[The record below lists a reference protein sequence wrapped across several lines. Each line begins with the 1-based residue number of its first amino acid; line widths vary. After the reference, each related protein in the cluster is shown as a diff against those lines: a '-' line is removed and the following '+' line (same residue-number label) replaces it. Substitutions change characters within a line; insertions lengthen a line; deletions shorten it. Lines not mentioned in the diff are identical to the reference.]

1 MKKGVILSVNKR
13 FVTLLTPEGEFLKT
27 KRQEREYEVG
37 EEITFSPAKQK
48 FTLAFSNIHSSF
60 KKTAVLSIASTF
72 LILFSILPSYFSGPV
87 SAYMTIDVNP
97 SIELELDDDL
107 EVLKLT
113 GLNEDG
119 KLVIGQLKD
128 WKGKDI
134 KAVTNRIVETTKQLG
149 YLKGNKQIVVSTT
162 LMEKNK
168 ELDKNLKEEIKEISD
183 QDNISKTKMK
193 VIQATKSDR
202 KQAREQGISTGRYL
216 EKKLNED
223 KDKIK
228 VNKREPAPAPVKK
241 VEENVV
247 IPKEKGV
254 TLSTENKSDGEKK
267 KENNEIEINQKPA
280 NEAKTTERK
289 NAGIEGIK
297 IKEQTEREDTIGKR
311 NAINGFKEKSNASK
325 GKSDSYHSN
334 RSKNKQNNER
344 NDKKFDVKKVSSL
357 KEKNNDDSIKHDK
370 QNKQDRHDRQNKQD
384 SHDRQDKQDRHDS
397 QDKQDRQ
404 NRQEK
409 QVKQNKQGEQYK
421 QDEKDWDKSKRGKG
435 NNGNGNGHNH

>member
-48 FTLAFSNIHSSF
+48 FTLVFSNIHSSF

-134 KAVTNRIVETTKQLG
+134 KAVTNRIVETTKRLG

-162 LMEKNK
+162 LMKKNK
-168 ELDKNLKEEIKEISD
+168 DLNKNLKEEIKEISE
-183 QDNISKTKMK
+183 QDNVSKTKMK

-202 KQAREQGISTGRYL
+202 KQAREQGISTGKYL

-254 TLSTENKSDGEKK
+254 MLSTENKSDGEKK
-267 KENNEIEINQKPA
+267 KENNEIEIKQKPA
-280 NEAKTTERK
+280 NEAKPTERK
-289 NAGIEGIK
+289 NAGIEVTI
-297 IKEQTEREDTIGKR
+297 IKEQTERGNTSGKR
-311 NAINGFKEKSNASK
+311 NAINGYKEKSNESK
-325 GKSDSYHSN
+325 GKSDSHHSN
-334 RSKNKQNNER
+334 QSKDKQKNEQ
-344 NDKKFDVKKVSSL
+344 NEKKFDVKKVSSL
-357 KEKNNDDSIKHDK
+357 KEKDSDDSIKHD
-370 QNKQDRHDRQNKQD
+370 NKNKQNKQD
-384 SHDRQDKQDRHDS
+384 SHDGQDKQVTQDRQEIQVKQDKQD
-397 QDKQDRQ
+397 K
-404 NRQEK
+404 
-409 QVKQNKQGEQYK
+409 QYK
-421 QDEKDWDKSKRGKG
+421 QDKKDWDKSKRGKG

>member
-113 GLNEDG
+113 GLNVDG

-134 KAVTNRIVETTKQLG
+134 KAVTNRIVETTKRLG

-162 LMEKNK
+162 LMKKNK
-168 ELDKNLKEEIKEISD
+168 ELNKNLKEEIKEISE
-183 QDNISKTKMK
+183 QDNVSKTKMK

-202 KQAREQGISTGRYL
+202 KQAREQGISTGKYL

-254 TLSTENKSDGEKK
+254 MLSTENKSDGEKK
-267 KENNEIEINQKPA
+267 KENNEIEIKQKPA
-280 NEAKTTERK
+280 NEAKPTERK
-289 NAGIEGIK
+289 NAGIEVTK
-297 IKEQTEREDTIGKR
+297 IKEQTERGNTSGKR
-311 NAINGFKEKSNASK
+311 NAINGYKEKSNESK
-325 GKSDSYHSN
+325 GKSDSHHSN
-334 RSKNKQNNER
+334 QSKDKQKNEQ
-344 NDKKFDVKKVSSL
+344 NEKKFDVKKVSSL
-357 KEKNNDDSIKHDK
+357 KEKDSDDSIKHDNKNK
-370 QNKQDRHDRQNKQD
+370 QNKQDRQDKQVTQDRQEIQVK
-384 SHDRQDKQDRHDS
+384 QDKQD
-397 QDKQDRQ
+397 K
-404 NRQEK
+404 
-409 QVKQNKQGEQYK
+409 QYK
-421 QDEKDWDKSKRGKG
+421 QDKKDWDKSKRGKG

>member
-168 ELDKNLKEEIKEISD
+168 ELDKNLKAEIKEISE
-183 QDNISKTKMK
+183 QDSVSKTKMK

-202 KQAREQGISTGRYL
+202 KHAREQGISTGKYL

-241 VEENVV
+241 VEENVI

-254 TLSTENKSDGEKK
+254 MLSAENKSDGEKK
-267 KENNEIEINQKPA
+267 KENNENEIKQKPA
-280 NEAKTTERK
+280 NEAKPTERK
-289 NAGIEGIK
+289 NAEVTE
-297 IKEQTEREDTIGKR
+297 IKEQTEREDTSGKR
-311 NAINGFKEKSNASK
+311 NAINGYKEKSNESK
-325 GKSDSYHSN
+325 GKSDRYHSN
-334 RSKNKQNNER
+334 QSKDKQK
-344 NDKKFDVKKVSSL
+344 NDKKFDEKKVSSL
-357 KEKNNDDSIKHDK
+357 KEKNSDDSIKPDNKNK
-370 QNKQDRHDRQNKQD
+370 QNKQGRHDG
-384 SHDRQDKQDRHDS
+384 QDKQDT
-397 QDKQDRQ
+397 QD
-404 NRQEK
+404 RQEK
-409 QVKQNKQGEQYK
+409 QGKQGEQYK
-421 QDEKDWDKSKRGKG
+421 QDRKDWDKSKRGKG

>member
-168 ELDKNLKEEIKEISD
+168 ELDKNLKKEIKEISE
-183 QDNISKTKMK
+183 QDNVSKTKMK
-193 VIQATKSDR
+193 VIQATKNDR
-202 KQAREQGISTGRYL
+202 KQAREQGISTGKYL

-247 IPKEKGV
+247 IPKEKGL
-254 TLSTENKSDGEKK
+254 TLSKENKSDGEKK
-267 KENNEIEINQKPA
+267 KENNEIEIKQKSA
-280 NEAKTTERK
+280 NEAKPTERK
-289 NAGIEGIK
+289 NADIEVTK
-297 IKEQTEREDTIGKR
+297 IKEQTERKDTSGKR
-311 NAINGFKEKSNASK
+311 NAINGYKEKSNESK
-325 GKSDSYHSN
+325 GKSDRYHSN
-334 RSKNKQNNER
+334 QSKDKQKNEQK
-344 NDKKFDVKKVSSL
+344 DKKFNEKKVSSL
-357 KEKNNDDSIKHDK
+357 IEKKSDDSIKPDNKNK
-370 QNKQDRHDRQNKQD
+370 QNKQDRHDRQDKQD
-384 SHDRQDKQDRHDS
+384 SQD
-397 QDKQDRQ
+397 
-404 NRQEK
+404 RQEK
-409 QVKQNKQGEQYK
+409 QVKQDKQGEKYK
-421 QDEKDWDKSKRGKG
+421 QDKKDWDKSKRGKG

>member
-168 ELDKNLKEEIKEISD
+168 ELDKNLKEEIKEISE
-183 QDNISKTKMK
+183 QDNVSKTKMK

-202 KQAREQGISTGRYL
+202 KQAREQGISTGKYL

-228 VNKREPAPAPVKK
+228 VNRREPAPAPVKK

-254 TLSTENKSDGEKK
+254 MLSTENKSDGEKK
-267 KENNEIEINQKPA
+267 ENNEIEIKQKPA
-280 NEAKTTERK
+280 NEAKPTERK
-289 NAGIEGIK
+289 NEGTEVTE
-297 IKEQTEREDTIGKR
+297 IKEQTEREDTSGKR
-311 NAINGFKEKSNASK
+311 NAINGYKEKSNESK
-325 GKSDSYHSN
+325 GKSDRYHSN
-334 RSKNKQNNER
+334 QSKDKQKNEQ
-344 NDKKFDVKKVSSL
+344 NDKKFDEKKVSSL
-357 KEKNNDDSIKHDK
+357 KEKNSDDSIKPGNKNK
-370 QNKQDRHDRQNKQD
+370 QNKQGR
-384 SHDRQDKQDRHDS
+384 HDRQDKQDT
-397 QDKQDRQ
+397 QD
-404 NRQEK
+404 RQEK
-409 QVKQNKQGEQYK
+409 QVKQVKQVKQGKQGEQYK
-421 QDEKDWDKSKRGKG
+421 QNRKDWDKSKRGKG
-435 NNGNGNGHNH
+435 NNGNGHNH

>member
-48 FTLAFSNIHSSF
+48 FTLAFFNFHSSF

-72 LILFSILPSYFSGPV
+72 LILFSILPSYFPGPV

-134 KAVTNRIVETTKQLG
+134 KTVTNRIVETTKQLG

-162 LMEKNK
+162 LLEKDK
-168 ELDKNLKEEIKEISD
+168 ELDKNLKEEIKEISE
-183 QDNISKTKMK
+183 QDNVSNTKMK

-202 KQAREQGISTGRYL
+202 KQAREQGISTGKYL

-223 KDKIK
+223 KDKDKVK
-228 VNKREPAPAPVKK
+228 VNKREPAPAPDKK
-241 VEENVV
+241 VEDKGVN
-247 IPKEKGV
+247 PKEKSV

-267 KENNEIEINQKPA
+267 KENNEIEIKQKQA
-280 NEAKTTERK
+280 NEAKPTERK
-289 NAGIEGIK
+289 NAGMEVTK
-297 IKEQTEREDTIGKR
+297 IKKQNEREDTIGKR
-311 NAINGFKEKSNASK
+311 KRDAINGHKKKSNEKK
-325 GKSDSYHSN
+325 GKSESDHSN
-334 RSKNKQNNER
+334 QSKNKQKNEK
-344 NDKKFDVKKVSSL
+344 NDKKFDVKKISSA
-357 KEKNNDDSIKHDK
+357 KENNNDHLKHESK
-370 QNKQDRHDRQNKQD
+370 NKQAN
-384 SHDRQDKQDRHDS
+384 
-397 QDKQDRQ
+397 
-404 NRQEK
+404 
-409 QVKQNKQGEQYK
+409 QVKQANRDKQAKQHKENKQ
-421 QDEKDWDKSKRGKG
+421 DWDKSKRGIG
-435 NNGNGNGHNH
+435 NNGKGNGHND

>member
-27 KRQEREYEVG
+27 KRQERVYEVG
-37 EEITFSPAKQK
+37 EEITFTPAKQK
-48 FTLAFSNIHSSF
+48 FTLAFSNFHSSF

-134 KAVTNRIVETTKQLG
+134 KTVTNRIVETTKQLG

-162 LMEKNK
+162 LLEKDK
-168 ELDKNLKEEIKEISD
+168 ELDKNLKEEIKEISE
-183 QDNISKTKMK
+183 QDNVSNTKMK

-202 KQAREQGISTGRYL
+202 KQAREQGISTGKYL

-223 KDKIK
+223 KDKVK
-228 VNKREPAPAPVKK
+228 VNKREPAPAPDKK
-241 VEENVV
+241 VEEKVV
-247 IPKEKGV
+247 IPKEKSV

-280 NEAKTTERK
+280 NEAKPTERK
-289 NAGIEGIK
+289 NAGMEVTK
-297 IKEQTEREDTIGKR
+297 VKEQTEREDTIGKR
-311 NAINGFKEKSNASK
+311 NAINGYKEKSNESK
-325 GKSDSYHSN
+325 GKSDSDHSN
-334 RSKNKQNNER
+334 QSKYKHKNEKI
-344 NDKKFDVKKVSSL
+344 DKKSDVKKVSSA
-357 KEKNNDDSIKHDK
+357 KENNINDHIKHENKKKQANQVKQPKRDKQAKQNK
-370 QNKQDRHDRQNKQD
+370 QNKQDKQ
-384 SHDRQDKQDRHDS
+384 
-397 QDKQDRQ
+397 
-404 NRQEK
+404 
-409 QVKQNKQGEQYK
+409 
-421 QDEKDWDKSKRGKG
+421 DWDKSKRGKG
-435 NNGNGNGHNH
+435 NNGNGNGHND

>member
-168 ELDKNLKEEIKEISD
+168 ELDKNLKEEIKEISE
-183 QDNISKTKMK
+183 QDNVSKTKMK

-202 KQAREQGISTGRYL
+202 KQAREQGISTGKYL

-241 VEENVV
+241 VEGNVV

-254 TLSTENKSDGEKK
+254 MLSAENKSDGEKK
-267 KENNEIEINQKPA
+267 KENNENEIKQKPA
-280 NEAKTTERK
+280 NEAKPTERK
-289 NAGIEGIK
+289 NADIEVTK
-297 IKEQTEREDTIGKR
+297 IKEQTEREDTSGKR
-311 NAINGFKEKSNASK
+311 NAINGYKEKSNESK
-325 GKSDSYHSN
+325 GKSDSFHRN
-334 RSKNKQNNER
+334 QSKDKQKNEQ
-344 NDKKFDVKKVSSL
+344 NDKKFDEKKVSSL
-357 KEKNNDDSIKHDK
+357 KEKNSDDSIKHDNKNK
-370 QNKQDRHDRQNKQD
+370 QNK
-384 SHDRQDKQDRHDS
+384 HDRQDKQDP
-397 QDKQDRQ
+397 QD
-404 NRQEK
+404 RQEK
-409 QVKQNKQGEQYK
+409 QVKQDKQGERYK
-421 QDEKDWDKSKRGKG
+421 QDRKDWDKSKRGKG

>member
-168 ELDKNLKEEIKEISD
+168 ELDKNLKEEIKEISE
-183 QDNISKTKMK
+183 QDNVSKTKMK

-202 KQAREQGISTGRYL
+202 KQAREQGISTGKYL

-241 VEENVV
+241 VEGNVV

-254 TLSTENKSDGEKK
+254 MLSAENKSDGEKK
-267 KENNEIEINQKPA
+267 KENNENEIKQKPA
-280 NEAKTTERK
+280 NEAKPTERK
-289 NAGIEGIK
+289 NADIEVTK
-297 IKEQTEREDTIGKR
+297 IKEQTEREDTSGKR
-311 NAINGFKEKSNASK
+311 NAINGYKEKSNESK
-325 GKSDSYHSN
+325 GKSDSFHRN
-334 RSKNKQNNER
+334 QSKDKQKNEQ
-344 NDKKFDVKKVSSL
+344 NDKKFDEKKVSSL
-357 KEKNNDDSIKHDK
+357 KEKNSDDSIKHDNKNK
-370 QNKQDRHDRQNKQD
+370 QNK
-384 SHDRQDKQDRHDS
+384 HDRQDKQDP
-397 QDKQDRQ
+397 QD
-404 NRQEK
+404 RQEK
-409 QVKQNKQGEQYK
+409 QVKQGKQGKQGEQYK
-421 QDEKDWDKSKRGKG
+421 QDRKDWDKSKRGKG

>member
-37 EEITFSPAKQK
+37 EEITFTPAKQN

-162 LMEKNK
+162 LMKKNK
-168 ELDKNLKEEIKEISD
+168 ELGKNLKEEIKEISE
-183 QDNISKTKMK
+183 QDNVSKTKMK

-202 KQAREQGISTGRYL
+202 KQAREQGISTGKYL

-228 VNKREPAPAPVKK
+228 VNKREPAPAPVKN

-254 TLSTENKSDGEKK
+254 MLSAENKSDGEKK
-267 KENNEIEINQKPA
+267 KENNEIEIKQKPA
-280 NEAKTTERK
+280 NEAKPTERK
-289 NAGIEGIK
+289 KAEGTE
-297 IKEQTEREDTIGKR
+297 IKEQTEREDTSGKR
-311 NAINGFKEKSNASK
+311 NAINGYKEK
-325 GKSDSYHSN
+325 GKSDRYHSN
-334 RSKNKQNNER
+334 QSEDKQKNEQ
-344 NDKKFDVKKVSSL
+344 NDKKFDEKKVSSL
-357 KEKNNDDSIKHDK
+357 KEKNSDDSIKPDNKNK
-370 QNKQDRHDRQNKQD
+370 QNKQGRD
-384 SHDRQDKQDRHDS
+384 DRQDKRDTQD
-397 QDKQDRQ
+397 
-404 NRQEK
+404 RQEK
-409 QVKQNKQGEQYK
+409 QVKQGKQGEQYK
-421 QDEKDWDKSKRGKG
+421 QGRKDWDKSKRGKG

>member
-37 EEITFSPAKQK
+37 EEITFSPAKQN

-72 LILFSILPSYFSGPV
+72 LILFSILPSYFTGPV

-162 LMEKNK
+162 LMKKNK
-168 ELDKNLKEEIKEISD
+168 ELGKNLKEEIKEISE
-183 QDNISKTKMK
+183 QDNVSKTKMK

-202 KQAREQGISTGRYL
+202 KQAREQGISTGKYL

-254 TLSTENKSDGEKK
+254 MLSAENKSDGEKK
-267 KENNEIEINQKPA
+267 KENNEIEIKQKPA
-280 NEAKTTERK
+280 NEAKPTERK
-289 NAGIEGIK
+289 KAEGTE
-297 IKEQTEREDTIGKR
+297 IKEQTEREDTSGKR
-311 NAINGFKEKSNASK
+311 NAINGYKEK
-325 GKSDSYHSN
+325 GKSDRYHSN
-334 RSKNKQNNER
+334 QSKDKQKNEQ
-344 NDKKFDVKKVSSL
+344 NDKKFDEKKVSSL
-357 KEKNNDDSIKHDK
+357 KEKNSDDSIKPDNKNK
-370 QNKQDRHDRQNKQD
+370 QNKQGRD
-384 SHDRQDKQDRHDS
+384 DRQDKRDTQD
-397 QDKQDRQ
+397 
-404 NRQEK
+404 RQEK
-409 QVKQNKQGEQYK
+409 QVKQGKQGEQYK
-421 QDEKDWDKSKRGKG
+421 QGRKDWDKSKRGKG

>member
-134 KAVTNRIVETTKQLG
+134 KTVTKRIVETTKQLG
-149 YLKGNKQIVVSTT
+149 YLKGNKHIVVSTT

-168 ELDKNLKEEIKEISD
+168 ELDKNLKEEIKEISE
-183 QDNISKTKMK
+183 QDNVSNTKMK

-202 KQAREQGISTGRYL
+202 KQARKQGISTGKYL
-216 EKKLNED
+216 EKKLNEN
-223 KDKIK
+223 KDKVKI
-228 VNKREPAPAPVKK
+228 NKRVPVPAPDKK
-241 VEENVV
+241 DEEKVV
-247 IPKEKGV
+247 IPKEKSV

-267 KENNEIEINQKPA
+267 KEKNEIEIKQKPA
-280 NEAKTTERK
+280 NEVKPIERK
-289 NAGIEGIK
+289 KAGSEVTK
-297 IKEQTEREDTIGKR
+297 IKKQTEREDTSGKR
-311 NAINGFKEKSNASK
+311 NAINGYKEKSNESK

-334 RSKNKQNNER
+334 QSKNKQKNEQ
-344 NDKKFDVKKVSSL
+344 NDKKFNVKKVSSA
-357 KEKNNDDSIKHDK
+357 KENNNDDDSIKHDNK
-370 QNKQDRHDRQNKQD
+370 NKPNKQDRHE
-384 SHDRQDKQDRHDS
+384 RQDKQDT
-397 QDKQDRQ
+397 QDTQDTQ
-404 NRQEK
+404 DRQEK
-409 QVKQNKQGEQYK
+409 QVKQDK
-421 QDEKDWDKSKRGKG
+421 QDKKDWDKSKRGKG
-435 NNGNGNGHNH
+435 NNGNGHND

>member
-134 KAVTNRIVETTKQLG
+134 KAVTNRIVETTKRLG

-162 LMEKNK
+162 LMKKNK
-168 ELDKNLKEEIKEISD
+168 ELNKNLKEEINEISE
-183 QDNISKTKMK
+183 QDNVSKTKMK

-202 KQAREQGISTGRYL
+202 KQAREQGISTGKYL

-241 VEENVV
+241 VGGSVV

-254 TLSTENKSDGEKK
+254 MLSTENKSDGEKK
-267 KENNEIEINQKPA
+267 KENNEIEIKQKPA
-280 NEAKTTERK
+280 NEAKPTERK
-289 NAGIEGIK
+289 NAGIEVTK
-297 IKEQTEREDTIGKR
+297 IKEQTERGNTSGKR
-311 NAINGFKEKSNASK
+311 NAINGNKEKSNESK
-325 GKSDSYHSN
+325 GKSDSHHSN
-334 RSKNKQNNER
+334 QSKDKQKNEQ
-344 NDKKFDVKKVSSL
+344 NEKKFDVKKVSSL
-357 KEKNNDDSIKHDK
+357 KEKNSGDSIKHDNK
-370 QNKQDRHDRQNKQD
+370 NKPNKQGRQEI
-384 SHDRQDKQDRHDS
+384 QDKQD
-397 QDKQDRQ
+397 K
-404 NRQEK
+404 
-409 QVKQNKQGEQYK
+409 
-421 QDEKDWDKSKRGKG
+421 KDWDKSKRGKG
-435 NNGNGNGHNH
+435 NNGNGNGHND

>member
-13 FVTLLTPEGEFLKT
+13 YVTLLTPEGEFLKT
-27 KRQEREYEVG
+27 KRQERVYEVG

-48 FTLAFSNIHSSF
+48 FTLAFSNFHSSF

-72 LILFSILPSYFSGPV
+72 LILFSILPSYFTGPV

-119 KLVIGQLKD
+119 KLVIDHLKD
-128 WKGKDI
+128 WKGKNI
-134 KAVTNRIVETTKQLG
+134 KTVTNRIVETTKQLG

-162 LMEKNK
+162 LLEKNK
-168 ELDKNLKEEIKEISD
+168 ELDKNLKEKIKEISE
-183 QDNISKTKMK
+183 QDNVSDTRMK

-223 KDKIK
+223 KGKIK
-228 VNKREPAPAPVKK
+228 VNKREPAPAPDKK
-241 VEENVV
+241 VEEKVV

-267 KENNEIEINQKPA
+267 EEKDEIEIKQKPA
-280 NEAKTTERK
+280 NEAKPTERK
-289 NAGIEGIK
+289 EPGTQFTK
-297 IKEQTEREDTIGKR
+297 IKEQTERVDTNGKR
-311 NAINGFKEKSNASK
+311 NSINGYKDKSNKSK
-325 GKSDSYHSN
+325 GKSDSDHSN
-334 RSKNKQNNER
+334 QSKNKQKNEK
-344 NDKKFDVKKVSSL
+344 NDKKFDVKKVPSA
-357 KEKNNDDSIKHDK
+357 KEKYNNDHKKHDSHDNQGK
-370 QNKQDRHDRQNKQD
+370 QNNQDRHDKQGKQNN
-384 SHDRQDKQDRHDS
+384 QDRHDK
-397 QDKQDRQ
+397 QGKQD
-404 NRQEK
+404 NHDK
-409 QVKQNKQGEQYK
+409 QYK
-421 QDEKDWDKSKRGKG
+421 QDKKDWDKSKRGKG
-435 NNGNGNGHNH
+435 NNGNGNGHND

>member
-1 MKKGVILSVNKR
+1 MKKGVILTVNKR

-37 EEITFSPAKQK
+37 EEITFSPAKQT
-48 FTLAFSNIHSSF
+48 FTLAFSNFHSSF

-134 KAVTNRIVETTKQLG
+134 KTVTNRIVETTKQLG

-162 LMEKNK
+162 LLEKDK
-168 ELDKNLKEEIKEISD
+168 ELDKNLKEEIKEISE
-183 QDNISKTKMK
+183 QDNVSNTKMK

-202 KQAREQGISTGRYL
+202 KQAREQGISTGKYL

-228 VNKREPAPAPVKK
+228 VNKREPAPAPDKK
-241 VEENVV
+241 VEEKVV
-247 IPKEKGV
+247 IPKEKSV
-254 TLSTENKSDGEKK
+254 TLSTENKSGGEKK
-267 KENNEIEINQKPA
+267 KENNEMEKKQKPA
-280 NEAKTTERK
+280 NEAERK
-289 NAGIEGIK
+289 NAGMEVTK
-297 IKEQTEREDTIGKR
+297 IKEQTEREDTNGKR
-311 NAINGFKEKSNASK
+311 NAKNGDKEKSNESK
-325 GKSDSYHSN
+325 GKPDSDHSN
-334 RSKNKQNNER
+334 QSKYKQKNEKH
-344 NDKKFDVKKVSSL
+344 DKKFDVKKVSSA
-357 KEKNNDDSIKHDK
+357 KENNNNDHLEHENKRKQANQVKQAKRDKQQAKQNKQYKQNK
-370 QNKQDRHDRQNKQD
+370 QNKQDKQ
-384 SHDRQDKQDRHDS
+384 
-397 QDKQDRQ
+397 
-404 NRQEK
+404 
-409 QVKQNKQGEQYK
+409 
-421 QDEKDWDKSKRGKG
+421 DWDKSKRGKG
-435 NNGNGNGHNH
+435 NNGNENGHNH

>member
-168 ELDKNLKEEIKEISD
+168 ELDKNLKAEIKEISE
-183 QDNISKTKMK
+183 QDNVSKTKMK

-202 KQAREQGISTGRYL
+202 KHAREQGISTGKYL

-247 IPKEKGV
+247 IPKEKGEM
-254 TLSTENKSDGEKK
+254 LSAENKSDGEKK
-267 KENNEIEINQKPA
+267 KENNENEIKQKPA
-280 NEAKTTERK
+280 NEAKPTERK
-289 NAGIEGIK
+289 NAGVTE
-297 IKEQTEREDTIGKR
+297 IKEQTEREDTSGKR
-311 NAINGFKEKSNASK
+311 NAINGYKEKSNESK
-325 GKSDSYHSN
+325 GKSDRYHSN
-334 RSKNKQNNER
+334 QSKDKQK
-344 NDKKFDVKKVSSL
+344 NDKKFDEKKVSSL
-357 KEKNNDDSIKHDK
+357 KEKNSDDSIKPDNKNK
-370 QNKQDRHDRQNKQD
+370 QNKQGR
-384 SHDRQDKQDRHDS
+384 HDRQDKQDT
-397 QDKQDRQ
+397 
-404 NRQEK
+404 QEK
-409 QVKQNKQGEQYK
+409 QVKQGKQGEQYK
-421 QDEKDWDKSKRGKG
+421 QDRKDWDKSKRGKG

>member
-134 KAVTNRIVETTKQLG
+134 KAVTNRIVETTKRLG

-162 LMEKNK
+162 LMKKNK
-168 ELDKNLKEEIKEISD
+168 ELNKNLKEEIKEISE
-183 QDNISKTKMK
+183 QDNVSKTKMK

-202 KQAREQGISTGRYL
+202 KQAREQGISTGKYL

-254 TLSTENKSDGEKK
+254 MLSTENKSDGEKK
-267 KENNEIEINQKPA
+267 KENNEIEIKQKPA
-280 NEAKTTERK
+280 NEAKPTERK
-289 NAGIEGIK
+289 NAGIEVTK
-297 IKEQTEREDTIGKR
+297 IKEQTERGNTSGKR
-311 NAINGFKEKSNASK
+311 NAKNGYKEKSNESK
-325 GKSDSYHSN
+325 GKSDSHHSN
-334 RSKNKQNNER
+334 QSKDKQKNEQ
-344 NDKKFDVKKVSSL
+344 NEKKFDVKKVSSL
-357 KEKNNDDSIKHDK
+357 KEKNSDDSIKHDNKNK
-370 QNKQDRHDRQNKQD
+370 QNKQGR
-384 SHDRQDKQDRHDS
+384 HDRQDKQDT
-397 QDKQDRQ
+397 QD
-404 NRQEK
+404 RQEK
-409 QVKQNKQGEQYK
+409 QGKQGEQYK
-421 QDEKDWDKSKRGKG
+421 QDRKDWDKSKRGKG

>member
-27 KRQEREYEVG
+27 KRQERVYEVG

-48 FTLAFSNIHSSF
+48 FTFAFSNFHSSF

-134 KAVTNRIVETTKQLG
+134 KTVTNRIVVTTKQLG

-162 LMEKNK
+162 LLEKNK
-168 ELDKNLKEEIKEISD
+168 ELDKNLKEEIKEIS
-183 QDNISKTKMK
+183 QDNVSNTKMK
-193 VIQATKSDR
+193 VIQGTKSDR
-202 KQAREQGISTGRYL
+202 KQAREQGISTGMYL

-228 VNKREPAPAPVKK
+228 VNKREPAPAPDKK
-241 VEENVV
+241 VEEKVV
-247 IPKEKGV
+247 VPKEKSV

-267 KENNEIEINQKPA
+267 QEINEIEIKQKPA
-280 NEAKTTERK
+280 NEAKPAEQK
-289 NAGIEGIK
+289 NKETKTVK

-311 NAINGFKEKSNASK
+311 NAINGYKEKSNESK
-325 GKSDSYHSN
+325 GKSDSDQSN
-334 RSKNKQNNER
+334 QTKNMQKNEK
-344 NDKKFDVKKVSSL
+344 NAKKSDVKKVSSA
-357 KEKNNDDSIKHDK
+357 KESNNNNNDHIKHDNKKKQAKQKQAKQNK
-370 QNKQDRHDRQNKQD
+370 QNKQDKQ
-384 SHDRQDKQDRHDS
+384 
-397 QDKQDRQ
+397 
-404 NRQEK
+404 
-409 QVKQNKQGEQYK
+409 
-421 QDEKDWDKSKRGKG
+421 DWDKPKRGGKG
-435 NNGNGNGHNH
+435 NNGNGNGHND

>member
-27 KRQEREYEVG
+27 KRQERVYEVG

-48 FTLAFSNIHSSF
+48 FTLAFSNFHSSF

-134 KAVTNRIVETTKQLG
+134 KTVTNRIVETTKQLG

-162 LMEKNK
+162 LLEKDK
-168 ELDKNLKEEIKEISD
+168 ELDKNLKEEIKEISE
-183 QDNISKTKMK
+183 QDNVSNTKMK

-202 KQAREQGISTGRYL
+202 KQAREQGISTGKYL

-223 KDKIK
+223 KDKVK
-228 VNKREPAPAPVKK
+228 VNKREPAPAPDKK
-241 VEENVV
+241 VEDKVV
-247 IPKEKGV
+247 IPKEKSV

-267 KENNEIEINQKPA
+267 KENNEIEIKQKPA
-280 NEAKTTERK
+280 NEAKPTERK
-289 NAGIEGIK
+289 NAGMEVSK
-297 IKEQTEREDTIGKR
+297 IKKQTEREDTIGKR
-311 NAINGFKEKSNASK
+311 DAINGHKEKSNETK
-325 GKSDSYHSN
+325 GKSESDHSN
-334 RSKNKQNNER
+334 QSKNKQKNEK
-344 NDKKFDVKKVSSL
+344 NDKKFDEKKVSSA
-357 KEKNNDDSIKHDK
+357 KENNNDHLKHESKNKQANQVKQANRDKQAKQHK
-370 QNKQDRHDRQNKQD
+370 QNKQDKQA
-384 SHDRQDKQDRHDS
+384 KQH
-397 QDKQDRQ
+397 
-404 NRQEK
+404 
-409 QVKQNKQGEQYK
+409 KQNKQ
-421 QDEKDWDKSKRGKG
+421 DWDKSKRGIG
-435 NNGNGNGHNH
+435 NNGKGNGHND

>member
-27 KRQEREYEVG
+27 KRQERVYEVG

-48 FTLAFSNIHSSF
+48 FTLAFSNFHSPF

-119 KLVIGQLKD
+119 KLVIDQLKE

-134 KAVTNRIVETTKQLG
+134 KTVTNRIVETTRQLG

-162 LMEKNK
+162 LLGKNK
-168 ELDKNLKEEIKEISD
+168 ELDKNLKEEVKEISE
-183 QDNISKTKMK
+183 QDNVSKTRMK

-202 KQAREQGISTGRYL
+202 KQAREQGISTGKYL

-223 KDKIK
+223 KEKVK
-228 VNKREPAPAPVKK
+228 VNKREPAPAPDKK
-241 VEENVV
+241 VEQKVD
-247 IPKEKGV
+247 IPKEKSM
-254 TLSTENKSDGEKK
+254 TLSRENKSDGEKK
-267 KENNEIEINQKPA
+267 KENNAIEIKEKPA
-280 NEAKTTERK
+280 NEAKPTERK
-289 NAGIEGIK
+289 GPGTEFTK
-297 IKEQTEREDTIGKR
+297 IKDQTEREDTIGKR
-311 NAINGFKEKSNASK
+311 NGYKEKINESK
-325 GKSDSYHSN
+325 GKSDSDHSN
-334 RSKNKQNNER
+334 QSKNKQ
-344 NDKKFDVKKVSSL
+344 KKEKNVKKIDVTKVPSA
-357 KEKNNDDSIKHDK
+357 KEKNNNDHIKYDNINK
-370 QNKQDRHDRQNKQD
+370 QNKQDM
-384 SHDRQDKQDRHDS
+384 
-397 QDKQDRQ
+397 
-404 NRQEK
+404 
-409 QVKQNKQGEQYK
+409 QYK
-421 QDEKDWDKSKRGKG
+421 QDKKDWDKSKRGKG
-435 NNGNGNGHNH
+435 NKGNGNGHND

>member
-48 FTLAFSNIHSSF
+48 FTLAFSNFHSSF

-72 LILFSILPSYFSGPV
+72 LILFSILPSYFPGPV

-134 KAVTNRIVETTKQLG
+134 KTVTNRVVETTKQLG

-162 LMEKNK
+162 LLEKDK
-168 ELDKNLKEEIKEISD
+168 ELDKNLKEEIKEISE
-183 QDNISKTKMK
+183 QDNVSNTKMK

-202 KQAREQGISTGRYL
+202 KQAREQGISTGKYL

-223 KDKIK
+223 KDKDKVK
-228 VNKREPAPAPVKK
+228 VNKREPAPAPDKK
-241 VEENVV
+241 VEDKGVN
-247 IPKEKGV
+247 PKEKSV

-267 KENNEIEINQKPA
+267 KENNEIEIKQKQA
-280 NEAKTTERK
+280 NEAKPTERK
-289 NAGIEGIK
+289 NAGMEVTK
-297 IKEQTEREDTIGKR
+297 IKKQNEREGTIGKR
-311 NAINGFKEKSNASK
+311 KRDAINGQKEKSNEKK
-325 GKSDSYHSN
+325 GKSESDHSN
-334 RSKNKQNNER
+334 QSKNKQKNEK
-344 NDKKFDVKKVSSL
+344 NDKKFDVKKVSSA
-357 KEKNNDDSIKHDK
+357 KENNNDHLKHESKNKQANQVKEANRDKQAKQHK
-370 QNKQDRHDRQNKQD
+370 QNKQ
-384 SHDRQDKQDRHDS
+384 
-397 QDKQDRQ
+397 
-404 NRQEK
+404 
-409 QVKQNKQGEQYK
+409 
-421 QDEKDWDKSKRGKG
+421 DWDKSKRGIG
-435 NNGNGNGHNH
+435 NNGKGNGHND

>member
-37 EEITFSPAKQK
+37 EEITFSPAKQN

-162 LMEKNK
+162 LMKKNK
-168 ELDKNLKEEIKEISD
+168 ELGKNLKEEIKEISE
-183 QDNISKTKMK
+183 QDNVSKTKMK

-202 KQAREQGISTGRYL
+202 KQAREQGISTGKYL

-254 TLSTENKSDGEKK
+254 MLSAENKSDGEKK
-267 KENNEIEINQKPA
+267 KENNEIEIKQKPA
-280 NEAKTTERK
+280 NEAKPTERK
-289 NAGIEGIK
+289 KAEGTE
-297 IKEQTEREDTIGKR
+297 IKEQTEREDTSGKR
-311 NAINGFKEKSNASK
+311 NAINGYKEK
-325 GKSDSYHSN
+325 GKSDRYHSN
-334 RSKNKQNNER
+334 QSKDKQKNEQ
-344 NDKKFDVKKVSSL
+344 NDKKFDEKKVSSL
-357 KEKNNDDSIKHDK
+357 KEKNSDDSIKPDNKNK
-370 QNKQDRHDRQNKQD
+370 QNKQGRD
-384 SHDRQDKQDRHDS
+384 DRQDKRDTQD
-397 QDKQDRQ
+397 
-404 NRQEK
+404 RQEK
-409 QVKQNKQGEQYK
+409 QVKQGKQGEQYK
-421 QDEKDWDKSKRGKG
+421 QGRKDWDKSKRGKG

>member
-128 WKGKDI
+128 WKGNDI

-168 ELDKNLKEEIKEISD
+168 ELDKNLKEEIKEISE
-183 QDNISKTKMK
+183 QDNVSKTKMK

-202 KQAREQGISTGRYL
+202 KQAREQGISTGKYL

-223 KDKIK
+223 KVKIK

-241 VEENVV
+241 VGENVV

-254 TLSTENKSDGEKK
+254 MLSTENKSDGEKK
-267 KENNEIEINQKPA
+267 KENNEIEIKQKPA
-280 NEAKTTERK
+280 NEAKPTERK
-289 NAGIEGIK
+289 NAGIEVTK
-297 IKEQTEREDTIGKR
+297 IKEQTEREDTSGKR
-311 NAINGFKEKSNASK
+311 NAINGYKEKSNESK
-325 GKSDSYHSN
+325 GKSDRYHSN
-334 RSKNKQNNER
+334 QSKDKQKNEQ

-357 KEKNNDDSIKHDK
+357 KEKNSDDSIRHDNK
-370 QNKQDRHDRQNKQD
+370 NKPNKQDRHDRQ
-384 SHDRQDKQDRHDS
+384 DKQD
-397 QDKQDRQ
+397 
-404 NRQEK
+404 RQEK
-409 QVKQNKQGEQYK
+409 QVKQVKQDKQGEQYK
-421 QDEKDWDKSKRGKG
+421 QDKKDWDKSKRGKG
-435 NNGNGNGHNH
+435 NNGNGHNH

>member
-162 LMEKNK
+162 LMKKNK
-168 ELDKNLKEEIKEISD
+168 ELGKNLKEEIKEISE
-183 QDNISKTKMK
+183 QDNVSKTKMK

-202 KQAREQGISTGRYL
+202 KQAREQGISTGKYL

-254 TLSTENKSDGEKK
+254 MLSAENKSDGEKK
-267 KENNEIEINQKPA
+267 KENNENEIKQKPA
-280 NEAKTTERK
+280 NEAKPTERK
-289 NAGIEGIK
+289 NAEGTE
-297 IKEQTEREDTIGKR
+297 IKEQTEREDTSGKR
-311 NAINGFKEKSNASK
+311 NAINGYKEK
-325 GKSDSYHSN
+325 GKSDRYHSN
-334 RSKNKQNNER
+334 QSKDKQKNEQ
-344 NDKKFDVKKVSSL
+344 NDKKFDEKKVSSL
-357 KEKNNDDSIKHDK
+357 KEKNSDDSIKPDNKNK
-370 QNKQDRHDRQNKQD
+370 QNKQGR
-384 SHDRQDKQDRHDS
+384 HDRQDKQDT
-397 QDKQDRQ
+397 
-404 NRQEK
+404 QEK
-409 QVKQNKQGEQYK
+409 QVKQGKQGEQYK
-421 QDEKDWDKSKRGKG
+421 QDRKDWDKSKRGKG

>member
-168 ELDKNLKEEIKEISD
+168 ELDKNLKEEIKEISG
-183 QDNISKTKMK
+183 QDNVSKTKMK

-202 KQAREQGISTGRYL
+202 KQAREQGISTGKYL

-241 VEENVV
+241 VEGNVV
-247 IPKEKGV
+247 IPKEKGLM
-254 TLSTENKSDGEKK
+254 LSAENKSDGEKK
-267 KENNEIEINQKPA
+267 KENNENEIKQKPA
-280 NEAKTTERK
+280 NEAKPTERK
-289 NAGIEGIK
+289 NADIEVTK
-297 IKEQTEREDTIGKR
+297 IKEQTEREDTSGKR
-311 NAINGFKEKSNASK
+311 NAINGYKEKSNESK
-325 GKSDSYHSN
+325 GKSDSFHRN
-334 RSKNKQNNER
+334 QSKDKQKNEQ
-344 NDKKFDVKKVSSL
+344 NDKKFDEKKVSSL
-357 KEKNNDDSIKHDK
+357 KEKNSDDSIKHDNKNK
-370 QNKQDRHDRQNKQD
+370 QNK
-384 SHDRQDKQDRHDS
+384 HDRQDKQDP
-397 QDKQDRQ
+397 QD
-404 NRQEK
+404 RQEK
-409 QVKQNKQGEQYK
+409 QVKQDKQGEQYK
-421 QDEKDWDKSKRGKG
+421 QDRKDWDKSKRGKG

>member
-97 SIELELDDDL
+97 SIELEIDDDL

-134 KAVTNRIVETTKQLG
+134 KAVTNRIVETTKRLG

-168 ELDKNLKEEIKEISD
+168 ELDKNLKEEIKEISE
-183 QDNISKTKMK
+183 QDNVSKTKMK

-202 KQAREQGISTGRYL
+202 KQAREQGISTGKYL

-228 VNKREPAPAPVKK
+228 VNKREPAPASVKK

-254 TLSTENKSDGEKK
+254 MLNTENKSDGEKK
-267 KENNEIEINQKPA
+267 KENNEIEIKQKPA
-280 NEAKTTERK
+280 NEAKPTERK
-289 NAGIEGIK
+289 NAGIEVAK
-297 IKEQTEREDTIGKR
+297 IKEQTERENTSGKR
-311 NAINGFKEKSNASK
+311 NAINGYKEKSNESK
-325 GKSDSYHSN
+325 GKSDSHHSN
-334 RSKNKQNNER
+334 QSKDKQKNEQ
-344 NDKKFDVKKVSSL
+344 NEKKFDVKKVSSL
-357 KEKNNDDSIKHDK
+357 KEKNSDDSIKHDNKNK
-370 QNKQDRHDRQNKQD
+370 QNKQDRHDRQDKQVTQ
-384 SHDRQDKQDRHDS
+384 DRQEIQVKQDKQD
-397 QDKQDRQ
+397 K
-404 NRQEK
+404 
-409 QVKQNKQGEQYK
+409 QYK
-421 QDEKDWDKSKRGKG
+421 QDKKDWDKSKRGKG

>member
-119 KLVIGQLKD
+119 KLVIGQLKG

-134 KAVTNRIVETTKQLG
+134 KTVTKRIVETTKRLG

-168 ELDKNLKEEIKEISD
+168 ELDKNLKEEIKEISE
-183 QDNISKTKMK
+183 QDNVSKTKMK

-202 KQAREQGISTGRYL
+202 KQAREQGISTGKYL

-223 KDKIK
+223 KDKVKI
-228 VNKREPAPAPVKK
+228 NKRMPAPAPDKK
-241 VEENVV
+241 VEEKVV

-254 TLSTENKSDGEKK
+254 MLSTENKSDGEKK
-267 KENNEIEINQKPA
+267 KEKNEIEIKQKPA
-280 NEAKTTERK
+280 NEVKPTERK
-289 NAGIEGIK
+289 KAGIEVTK
-297 IKEQTEREDTIGKR
+297 IKKQTEREDTSGKR
-311 NAINGFKEKSNASK
+311 NAINGYKEKSNESK

-334 RSKNKQNNER
+334 QSKNKQKNEQ
-344 NDKKFDVKKVSSL
+344 NDKKFNVKKVSSA
-357 KEKNNDDSIKHDK
+357 KENNNDDSLKHENENNQAK
-370 QNKQDRHDRQNKQD
+370 QNKQDKQ
-384 SHDRQDKQDRHDS
+384 
-397 QDKQDRQ
+397 
-404 NRQEK
+404 
-409 QVKQNKQGEQYK
+409 
-421 QDEKDWDKSKRGKG
+421 DWDKSKRGKG
-435 NNGNGNGHNH
+435 NNGNGHNH

>member
-134 KAVTNRIVETTKQLG
+134 KAVTNRIVETTKRLG

-168 ELDKNLKEEIKEISD
+168 ELDKNLKEEIKEISE
-183 QDNISKTKMK
+183 QDNVSKTKMK

-202 KQAREQGISTGRYL
+202 KQAREQGISTGKYL

-228 VNKREPAPAPVKK
+228 VNKREPAPASVKK

-254 TLSTENKSDGEKK
+254 MLNTENKSDGEKK
-267 KENNEIEINQKPA
+267 KENNEIEIKQKPA
-280 NEAKTTERK
+280 NEAKPTERK
-289 NAGIEGIK
+289 NAGIEVAK
-297 IKEQTEREDTIGKR
+297 IKEQTERENTSGKR
-311 NAINGFKEKSNASK
+311 NAINGYKEKSNESK
-325 GKSDSYHSN
+325 GKSDSHHSN
-334 RSKNKQNNER
+334 QSKDKQKNEQ
-344 NDKKFDVKKVSSL
+344 NEKKFDVKKVSSL
-357 KEKNNDDSIKHDK
+357 KEKDSDDSIKHDNKNK
-370 QNKQDRHDRQNKQD
+370 QNKQDRHDRQDKQVTQ
-384 SHDRQDKQDRHDS
+384 DRQEIQVKQDKQD
-397 QDKQDRQ
+397 K
-404 NRQEK
+404 
-409 QVKQNKQGEQYK
+409 QYK
-421 QDEKDWDKSKRGKG
+421 QDKKDWDKSKRGKG

>member
-37 EEITFSPAKQK
+37 EEITFLPAKQK

-149 YLKGNKQIVVSTT
+149 YLKGNNKQIVVSTT
-162 LMEKNK
+162 LMEKNN
-168 ELDKNLKEEIKEISD
+168 ELDKNLKEEIKEISE
-183 QDNISKTKMK
+183 QDNVSKTKMK

-202 KQAREQGISTGRYL
+202 KHAREQGISTGKYL

-241 VEENVV
+241 VEETVV
-247 IPKEKGV
+247 VPKEKGV
-254 TLSTENKSDGEKK
+254 MLSAENKSDGEKK
-267 KENNEIEINQKPA
+267 KENNENEIKQKPA
-280 NEAKTTERK
+280 NEAKPTERK
-289 NAGIEGIK
+289 NAEVTE
-297 IKEQTEREDTIGKR
+297 IKEQPEREDTSGKR
-311 NAINGFKEKSNASK
+311 NAINGYKEKSNESK
-325 GKSDSYHSN
+325 GKSDRYHSN
-334 RSKNKQNNER
+334 QSKDKQKNEQ
-344 NDKKFDVKKVSSL
+344 NDKKFDKKKVSSL
-357 KEKNNDDSIKHDK
+357 KENSIKPDNKNK
-370 QNKQDRHDRQNKQD
+370 QNKQDRHDRQ
-384 SHDRQDKQDRHDS
+384 DKQD
-397 QDKQDRQ
+397 
-404 NRQEK
+404 RQEK
-409 QVKQNKQGEQYK
+409 QVKQVKQDKQGEQYK
-421 QDEKDWDKSKRGKG
+421 QDKKDWDKSKRGKG

>member
-27 KRQEREYEVG
+27 KRQERVYEVG

-48 FTLAFSNIHSSF
+48 FTLAFSKFHSSF

-72 LILFSILPSYFSGPV
+72 LILFLILPSYFSGPV

-134 KAVTNRIVETTKQLG
+134 KTITNRIIETTKQLG

-162 LMEKNK
+162 LLEKDK
-168 ELDKNLKEEIKEISD
+168 ELDKNLKEEIKEISE
-183 QDNISKTKMK
+183 QDNVSNTKMK

-202 KQAREQGISTGRYL
+202 KQAREQGISTGKYL

-223 KDKIK
+223 KDKVK
-228 VNKREPAPAPVKK
+228 VNKREPAPAPDKK
-241 VEENVV
+241 VEEKVV
-247 IPKEKGV
+247 IPKEKSV

-267 KENNEIEINQKPA
+267 KENNDIEIKQKPA
-280 NEAKTTERK
+280 NEAKPTERK
-289 NAGIEGIK
+289 NAGMEVTK
-297 IKEQTEREDTIGKR
+297 VKEQTEREDTIGKR
-311 NAINGFKEKSNASK
+311 NAINGYKEKSNESK
-325 GKSDSYHSN
+325 GKSDSDHSN
-334 RSKNKQNNER
+334 QSKNKQKNAK
-344 NDKKFDVKKVSSL
+344 NDKKFDVKKVSSA
-357 KEKNNDDSIKHDK
+357 KENNNNDHIEHENKNKQVNQVKQVKRDKQAKQDNKQNK
-370 QNKQDRHDRQNKQD
+370 QNKQDW
-384 SHDRQDKQDRHDS
+384 
-397 QDKQDRQ
+397 
-404 NRQEK
+404 E
-409 QVKQNKQGEQYK
+409 
-421 QDEKDWDKSKRGKG
+421 KSKRGKG
-435 NNGNGNGHNH
+435 NNGNGNGHND

>member
-37 EEITFSPAKQK
+37 EEITFLPAKQK
-48 FTLAFSNIHSSF
+48 FTLAFSNIHSPF

-168 ELDKNLKEEIKEISD
+168 ELDKNLKKEIKEISD
-183 QDNISKTKMK
+183 QDNVSKTKMK
-193 VIQATKSDR
+193 VIQATKNDR
-202 KQAREQGISTGRYL
+202 KQAREQGISTGKYL

-247 IPKEKGV
+247 IPKEKRG
-254 TLSTENKSDGEKK
+254 TLSKENKSDGEKK
-267 KENNEIEINQKPA
+267 KENNEIEIKQKPA
-280 NEAKTTERK
+280 NEAKPTERK
-289 NAGIEGIK
+289 NTEVTE
-297 IKEQTEREDTIGKR
+297 IKEQTEREDTSGKR
-311 NAINGFKEKSNASK
+311 NAINGYKEKSNESK
-325 GKSDSYHSN
+325 GKSDRYHSN
-334 RSKNKQNNER
+334 QSKDKQKNEQ
-344 NDKKFDVKKVSSL
+344 NDKKIDEKKVSSL
-357 KEKNNDDSIKHDK
+357 KEKNSDDSIKPDNKNK
-370 QNKQDRHDRQNKQD
+370 QNKQGR
-384 SHDRQDKQDRHDS
+384 HDRQDKQ
-397 QDKQDRQ
+397 
-404 NRQEK
+404 EK
-409 QVKQNKQGEQYK
+409 QVKQGKQGEQYK
-421 QDEKDWDKSKRGKG
+421 QDRKDWDKSKRGKG
-435 NNGNGNGHNH
+435 NNGNGHNH